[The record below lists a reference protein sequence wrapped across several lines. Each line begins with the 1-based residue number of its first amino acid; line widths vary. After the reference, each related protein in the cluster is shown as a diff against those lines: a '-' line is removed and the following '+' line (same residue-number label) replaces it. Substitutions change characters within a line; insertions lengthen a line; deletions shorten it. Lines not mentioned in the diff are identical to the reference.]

1 MTFLETFIAGL
12 STSAL
17 VNPVVFFVIT
27 FIAISLWGD
36 ASMIL
41 LAVLAVNL
49 AIPFWILLVGGY
61 FGAQLGDCLWFLLG
75 KKILPRIEKHDIWGK
90 HYKKLFHAI
99 SKVAHKNILITLS
112 IVKFLY
118 GTRVLTLIYFSHKK
132 HKLNFLKFFYYNS
145 IALVLWV
152 AFMATVGYL
161 VALGFNFV
169 LNAVKS
175 IELALTLLV
184 VFFILLNIIQRQ
196 INKKLEK

>member
-12 STSAL
+12 STSIL
-17 VNPVVFFVIT
+17 VNPFFFFALS

-41 LAVLAVNL
+41 LSILAFNL
-49 AIPFWILLVGGY
+49 SIPFWILILGAY
-61 FGAQLGDCLWFLLG
+61 LGAQLGDSLWFLLG
-75 KKILPRIEKHDIWGK
+75 KKILPKIEKHNFWGG

-132 HKLNFLKFFYYNS
+132 HKLSFARFVYYNS

-152 AFMATVGYL
+152 GFMATIGWL

-169 LNAVKS
+169 LNTVKS
-175 IELALTLLV
+175 IELALTLLLL
-184 VFFILLNIIQRQ
+184 FFILFNIIQRQ
-196 INKKLEK
+196 INKKIEK